1 MRKVTEVA
9 IGILLDKTGRFL
21 MASRPEGKPY
31 AGWWEFPGGKLE
43 AGETVL
49 QALAREYAE
58 ELAVAVREATPW
70 FVFER
75 EYPHAHVRLHCCRIT
90 DWEGEPRPQE
100 GQVYR
105 WFDGLQQAQ
114 QERLLPMCDLVIR
127 RLGLSERA
135 ARVRDANAPG
145 TTERFIRS
153 GARVLLAD
161 EPNEDRM
168 RLARALGVEL
178 IVCREAMRTTEETE
192 NPALQDEL
200 IGVLAPEAN
209 VRGILTAARQ
219 RVPLYVPAGND
230 PDQDKEMLRLGA
242 QGVYVDIG

>member
-9 IGILLDKTGRFL
+9 IGILLDKAGRFL

-58 ELAVAVREATPW
+58 ELAVAVHEATPW

-90 DWEGEPRPQE
+90 GWEGEPQSQE
-100 GQVYR
+100 GQVFR
-105 WFDGLQQAQ
+105 WFDDLEQAQ
-114 QERLLPMCDLVIR
+114 QEQILPMCDLVIR
-127 RLGLSERA
+127 RLRLPERA
-135 ARVRDANAPG
+135 ARVRNVEVPETA
-145 TTERFIRS
+145 ERFVRS

-161 EPNEDRM
+161 EASEDKL

-192 NPALQDEL
+192 NPALQEEL
-200 IGVLAPEAN
+200 IGILAREAD

-219 RVPLYVPAGND
+219 CVPLYVPAGND
-230 PDQDKEMLRLGA
+230 PGQDKEMLRLGA